1 MPGPKPLSLELSDHE
16 RRVLRGWLRKQT
28 ASQALVLRSR
38 IVLACAE
45 GLSNARVAEDLG
57 VSRETVRK
65 WRARFAADRLEGLVD
80 RPRAGAP
87 RKITDEQVEALVA
100 RTLDQVPP
108 KGDSHWSTR
117 SMAEAAGMSQ
127 SAVSRIWR
135 AFGLKPHIV
144 ETWKLSTDPQFVTK
158 VRDVVGIYLSPPEN
172 ALVLAV
178 DEKSQIQAL
187 DRTQPVLPMAPTT
200 PAKMTHDYVRHGTT
214 SLFAALDIASGS
226 VIAQHYRRHRH
237 QEFLRFLK
245 VIDAAVPKDLELHLV
260 LDNYAT
266 HKTEPVKKWL
276 LRHPRFHLHFT
287 PTSASWLNLVERWFA
302 ELTCRKLR
310 RSAHRSVVEL
320 ERDIRG
326 WINEWN
332 KNPKP
337 FVWTKRADDVIDTL
351 AAYCNELMTQDT
363 SDLSQISGV
372 VSERVAL

>member
-1 MPGPKPLSLELSDHE
+1 M
-16 RRVLRGWLRKQT
+16 
-28 ASQALVLRSR
+28 QALVLRSR

-45 GLSNARVAEDLG
+45 GLSNARVADGLG

-65 WRARFAADRLEGLVD
+65 WRARFVADRLEGLVD
-80 RPRAGAP
+80 RPRSGPP

-100 RTLDQVPP
+100 RTLGQAPP
-108 KGDSHWSTR
+108 
-117 SMAEAAGMSQ
+117 
-127 SAVSRIWR
+127 
-135 AFGLKPHIV
+135 
-144 ETWKLSTDPQFVTK
+144 
-158 VRDVVGIYLSPPEN
+158 
-172 ALVLAV
+172 
-178 DEKSQIQAL
+178 
-187 DRTQPVLPMAPTT
+187 
-200 PAKMTHDYVRHGTT
+200 
-214 SLFAALDIASGS
+214 
-226 VIAQHYRRHRH
+226 YRRRY

-245 VIDAAVPKDLELHLV
+245 VIDAAVPQHLELHLV

-332 KNPKP
+332 TDPPAVRLDEDRRRHPRHPRRILHTN
-337 FVWTKRADDVIDTL
+337 KRLRTLGRCATLPCPHLTLERTGRAALRPAILDRSAACRRRTGEGASSGPGDAD
-351 AAYCNELMTQDT
+351 
-363 SDLSQISGV
+363 G
-372 VSERVAL
+372 